1 MTLGASR
8 NQEDR
13 THRIFESTVDNSVRV
28 KVDSLSTGVLSVRAM
43 YEYAQRR
50 GEGFDVTL
58 LTGASEQPG
67 MRHFDLAERNRN
79 RFTLVS
85 SYMPVTNWAIN
96 LSTAIGR
103 DDYLN
108 SEFGLRD
115 NNHNVYG
122 IGVDGTPSERL
133 NFGASHYEDYNSL
146 QRSRQANPGVQFTDP
161 SRNWA
166 TDAGD
171 KVHSFLANV
180 DILKVAGKVDLF
192 LRA

>member
-133 NFGASHYEDYNSL
+133 NLARRTSTRITTACSGRDRRTRASSSPTLHATGRRTPVT
-146 QRSRQANPGVQFTDP
+146 RSTRSWRTWT
-161 SRNWA
+161 S
-166 TDAGD
+166 
-171 KVHSFLANV
+171 
-180 DILKVAGKVDLF
+180 
-192 LRA
+192 